1 MGKITIPTPSHCR
14 VLLREE
20 VEAPGKTFL
29 SEGLLVKTISLTL
42 PLTRQISKN
51 LDSNGVPLLCQGM
64 FGGVKFYGGNLDL
77 SQTGATFEKREEKIL
92 VKIISW
98 VQNFARFFEAEGKIL
113 VKIITLMHNFA
124 QLSTKFK
131 LFLEL

>member
-1 MGKITIPTPSHCR
+1 
-14 VLLREE
+14 
-20 VEAPGKTFL
+20 
-29 SEGLLVKTISLTL
+29 
-42 PLTRQISKN
+42 
-51 LDSNGVPLLCQGM
+51 M